1 MRASSAAAQLKDIV
15 GKKTC
20 PGCLVLTSSDRT
32 RRERAL
38 AYVLEN
44 AAGRPAKPPSFA
56 FGDQG
61 RQTIQGFLAECAEP
75 SLFEPTRFGVI
86 RSIER
91 AKAVECEPIS
101 ALIAKQLAGVHLI
114 VLGESLPNS
123 PNFKKALDKHA
134 VHVAF
139 EDLKG
144 AEISRWVE
152 KELRYAGAAQA
163 PDQVIAEI
171 IAVGGEDPDAIARLV
186 EKLSLFVDGSQ
197 PSVADVRAI
206 DPGRSAASDFAL
218 ADALVGPKRANAEVL
233 CQQLLSQGS
242 SPFMLIGLL
251 AKTFTTLYRI
261 RAALDRGQGQQEIRN
276 DLGTSPW
283 LFSKYLPLAKQ
294 LSLPQLAARLDA
306 LLEADFR
313 MKDRSLGASALFSS
327 LASDFS
333 PSSRSPF
340 T

>member
-1 MRASSAAAQLKDIV
+1 
-15 GKKTC
+15 
-20 PGCLVLTSSDRT
+20 
-32 RRERAL
+32 
-38 AYVLEN
+38 
-44 AAGRPAKPPSFA
+44 
-56 FGDQG
+56 
-61 RQTIQGFLAECAEP
+61 
-75 SLFEPTRFGVI
+75 
-86 RSIER
+86 
-91 AKAVECEPIS
+91 
-101 ALIAKQLAGVHLI
+101 
-114 VLGESLPNS
+114 
-123 PNFKKALDKHA
+123 
-134 VHVAF
+134 VAF
-139 EDLKG
+139 EELKG

-313 MKDRSLGASALFSS
+313 MKARSLGASALFSS

-340 T
+340 TSWRSAGQLRSSLQWQLRSGRCPSALPKPAPPRLAQRQHPRALRHRRPRLPSLPLRLAQPLPAPFH